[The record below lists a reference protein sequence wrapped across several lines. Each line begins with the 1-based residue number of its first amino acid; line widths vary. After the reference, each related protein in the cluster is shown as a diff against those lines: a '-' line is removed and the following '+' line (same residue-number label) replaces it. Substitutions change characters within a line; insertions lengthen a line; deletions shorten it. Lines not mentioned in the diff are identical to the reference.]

1 MGQYLLSSFIFTPLL
16 AVLLLQFIP
25 ATARTA
31 IRTVSLTALSIQFLL
46 SAWIFYQFPAEATGG
61 YLIDGYRFV
70 EKFNWITLPLGSLGT
85 LSIDYLLGVD
95 GLNVAM
101 VLLTGI
107 VMLIGGIA
115 SLEVNFKNRS
125 YWSLY
130 LLLSASVAGCFVAL
144 DFFLFFVFFEFMLLP
159 MYFLI
164 GLWGGERREYA
175 AMKFILFTLA
185 GSVFILLVMM
195 GLYLS
200 VIDPVETALV
210 FGLLKPG
217 EVLTTDVVFELQ
229 QLLATKSLPVER
241 LVHTFNMVY
250 LSDASNFI
258 PDAVLSVGSES
269 RIFGLEPRMIAFI
282 ALIIGFGIKLP
293 TVPLHT
299 WLPDAH
305 TEASTP
311 ISVVLAG
318 ILLKVGGYGFLR
330 MAYPIFPEAGIDLA
344 LLIAVLGVLSIIYAA
359 YAAFGQYDMKRMIAY
374 SSVSHMGFFLLGV
387 ATLTVEGINGSIFQ
401 LFSHGLTSAMLFL
414 IAGVLSTRTH
424 DRMRDHYSGLV
435 HHMPVY
441 GFFAMFA
448 FFAAMGLPGLSGFI
462 GEALVLLGAFKS
474 AGFNQLLP
482 RWIAVTAALGIL
494 LSAVYFLNMAR
505 KMFLG
510 PFWTKDAAWKEQ
522 LNEIDT
528 RERIMLTV
536 LMLLITVAGLLP
548 FIILD
553 KIKASVAVL
562 VESVFYN

>member
-1 MGQYLLSSFIFTPLL
+1 
-16 AVLLLQFIP
+16 
-25 ATARTA
+25 
-31 IRTVSLTALSIQFLL
+31 
-46 SAWIFYQFPAEATGG
+46 
-61 YLIDGYRFV
+61 
-70 EKFNWITLPLGSLGT
+70 
-85 LSIDYLLGVD
+85 
-95 GLNVAM
+95 
-101 VLLTGI
+101 
-107 VMLIGGIA
+107 
-115 SLEVNFKNRS
+115 
-125 YWSLY
+125 
-130 LLLSASVAGCFVAL
+130 
-144 DFFLFFVFFEFMLLP
+144 
-159 MYFLI
+159 
-164 GLWGGERREYA
+164 
-175 AMKFILFTLA
+175 
-185 GSVFILLVMM
+185 
-195 GLYLS
+195 
-200 VIDPVETALV
+200 
-210 FGLLKPG
+210 
-217 EVLTTDVVFELQ
+217 
-229 QLLATKSLPVER
+229 
-241 LVHTFNMVY
+241 
-250 LSDASNFI
+250 
-258 PDAVLSVGSES
+258 VGSES

-305 TEASTP
+305 VEASTP